1 MKAAVIVKVKRTMLQ
16 IARGKKLLVVHWPEQ
31 TEKKKQ
37 MDTFLFNI
45 NMQSIKGDYA
55 IRQWK
60 QLKLDGSRRLSRN
73 TPDATTINRNCLRNY
88 KSRRRERKLTL
99 MELYSAATDVYNP
112 IQNLELHRIWQ
123 MAC

>member
-1 MKAAVIVKVKRTMLQ
+1 
-16 IARGKKLLVVHWPEQ
+16 
-31 TEKKKQ
+31 

-55 IRQWK
+55 ISQWK

-88 KSRRRERKLTL
+88 KSRRRERKITL

-112 IQNLELHRIWQ
+112 IQNLELHQIWQ